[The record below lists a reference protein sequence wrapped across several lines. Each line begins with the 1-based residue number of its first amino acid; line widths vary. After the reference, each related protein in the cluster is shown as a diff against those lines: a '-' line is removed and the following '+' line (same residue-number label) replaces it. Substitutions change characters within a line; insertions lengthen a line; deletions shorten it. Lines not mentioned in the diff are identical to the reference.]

1 MSQPPTTPSPSGRG
15 MRAAL
20 VDDSSLFRHGLANLL
35 TAAGIEVV
43 AELSDA
49 EALPAVVHGHR
60 PDVVLLDVRMP
71 PTHTDEGI
79 NAAIAVRAQAP
90 DVGVLVLSTYAEGVW
105 ARRLFEHGATG
116 LGYLLKDRVDDV
128 VTLVDALRRV
138 AGGGTAVDP
147 QVVSGLLSRGERTS
161 SALNGLSARE
171 REVLALMAQGMS
183 NGGIGQKLFLSPR
196 TVETHVTA
204 IFDKLPLRAADH
216 ATNRRVLAV
225 LTYLDE
231 EHSA

>member
-20 VDDSSLFRHGLANLL
+20 VDDSSLFRQGLANLL

-49 EALPAVVHGHR
+49 QALPAVVHGQR